1 MNEMRRRVLR
11 TCIAA
16 AEKATCSEEMEAV
29 ISDLQSVMDEEEETR
44 ENTPE
49 NLLSSDRYCDS
60 EAASDSMQ
68 QAMECY
74 EETIELFEEEDRTKL
89 TARVKEANDFLR
101 GIPKVN

>member
-16 AEKATCSEEMEAV
+16 AEKATCSEDMEAV
-29 ISDLQSVMDEEEETR
+29 ISDLQSIMDEEEESR
-44 ENTPE
+44 ENLPE
-49 NLLSSDRYCDS
+49 NLLSSDRYTDS
-60 EAASDSMQ
+60 EVASDLME

-74 EETIELFEEEDRTKL
+74 EEAVELFEEEDRTKL
-89 TARVKEANDFLR
+89 DVLVKEANGFLR